1 MGTWM
6 NSDGLYVKYGTD
18 EVESA
23 HRAGEYLTYN
33 GLGEQVIEFVI
44 DAAELT
50 QTETILNDT
59 VFIPANAHITWV
71 ETMAVVPLATGV
83 AIDLGL
89 MARDRSTEVDYDG
102 LLAAFP
108 TAQGASVGETIKF
121 TQEHTVP
128 ASQTGTGALVGEEIT
143 TSGGAYVSAS
153 CTTSTLYTAGK
164 LRVRI
169 AYIPR
174 GIDVA

>member
-6 NSDGLYVKYGTD
+6 NNDGLYVKYGTD
-18 EVESA
+18 EKESA
-23 HRAGEYLTYN
+23 HRAGEYLTFN
-33 GLGEQVIEFVI
+33 GLGEQVIEVII
-44 DAAELT
+44 DATELT

-59 VFIPANAHITWV
+59 VFVPANAHITWV
-71 ETMAVVPLATGV
+71 ETMAVVALATGT

-89 MARDRSTEVDYDG
+89 IKRDRSTEVDYNG

-108 TAQGASVGETIKF
+108 TSQGASVGETIKF

-143 TSGGAYVSAS
+143 TVGGAYISAS
-153 CTTSTLYTAGK
+153 RTDATAFTAGK

-169 AYIPR
+169 AYIPK